1 MNLIELFGITFE
13 EYNSKNF
20 KNNKPIVSVYCIT
33 YNHIDYIKD
42 CLEGIV
48 NQKTDYEY
56 ELVIFD
62 DASSDGTSDIIRK
75 YAQIY
80 PHLIHAFIAR
90 KNSYLLPQ
98 RGDLSKYFRNTFLKG
113 TFVAFCEG
121 DDYWTD
127 IQKLQIQ
134 VNFLLKNC
142 EYSLT
147 VHNGIK
153 QNCVSNTTHPM
164 VTDYSDHEIITEDI
178 IMRKGG
184 MCPTASFVGKK
195 QIFTDS
201 FELFSG
207 QAQDW
212 AIQLFSS
219 YIGKVFYF
227 SKCMSVYRFFVKN
240 SWTNRTYICDKT
252 RILDI
257 FNNLEI
263 LSRFN
268 KLSNYAFENVV
279 NFRQTI
285 LWASV
290 IDLIS
295 QPLSEFELLVSTV
308 KNCIPLNLNKET
320 YINQMY
326 SKRSL
331 IFSNKERF
339 SSNSDINKL
348 ISKFVFKNLII
359 YCASTAGER
368 MLENYKRLGVDVKFF
383 VDSDSSKDNSVF
395 CGKKVICVSTL
406 DTLNLD
412 DYIIQIAS
420 IDYDSQIEKVL
431 KKFNKCNYITA
442 HTFYSYY
449 LQDN

>member
-1 MNLIELFGITFE
+1 MNNPTVTVWCL
-13 EYNSKNF
+13 
-20 KNNKPIVSVYCIT
+20 T
-33 YNHIDYIKD
+33 YNQKEFIKD
-42 CLEGIV
+42 ALDGFV
-48 NQKTDYEY
+48 MQKTSFPFE
-56 ELVIFD
+56 VIVHD
-62 DASSDGTSDIIRK
+62 DASTDGTTDIVNEYAKK
-75 YAQIY
+75 YPEIIKPMIETENQWQKGGLKHIIGIMNEK
-80 PHLIHAFIAR
+80 HR
-90 KNSYLLPQ
+90 
-98 RGDLSKYFRNTFLKG
+98 RGKYI
-113 TFVAFCEG
+113 AFCEG

-178 IMRKGG
+178 IMQMDGWY
-184 MCPTASFVGKK
+184 PTASFVGKK
-195 QIFTDS
+195 QIFIDS

-207 QAQDW
+207 QAQDF

>member
-1 MNLIELFGITFE
+1 
-13 EYNSKNF
+13 
-20 KNNKPIVSVYCIT
+20 
-33 YNHIDYIKD
+33 
-42 CLEGIV
+42 
-48 NQKTDYEY
+48 
-56 ELVIFD
+56 
-62 DASSDGTSDIIRK
+62 
-75 YAQIY
+75 
-80 PHLIHAFIAR
+80 
-90 KNSYLLPQ
+90 
-98 RGDLSKYFRNTFLKG
+98 
-113 TFVAFCEG
+113 
-121 DDYWTD
+121 
-127 IQKLQIQ
+127 
-134 VNFLLKNC
+134 
-142 EYSLT
+142 
-147 VHNGIK
+147 
-153 QNCVSNTTHPM
+153 
-164 VTDYSDHEIITEDI
+164 
-178 IMRKGG
+178 
-184 MCPTASFVGKK
+184 
-195 QIFTDS
+195 
-201 FELFSG
+201 
-207 QAQDW
+207 
-212 AIQLFSS
+212 
-219 YIGKVFYF
+219 
-227 SKCMSVYRFFVKN
+227 MSVYRFFVKN

-449 LQDN
+449 SQDN